1 MNLANIYEYD
11 CEYDTRCNSDFGK
24 TLTGLIGGE
33 KYLNIS
39 NLSIKQFFVN
49 TF

>member
-24 TLTGLIGGE
+24 TYTGLSGG
-33 KYLNIS
+33 
-39 NLSIKQFFVN
+39 
-49 TF
+49 